1 MKEFIKNVIIQYI
14 FTQTIVTKV
23 EIHYNADSLRLKL
36 VVCCVFFQ
44 CIIILSESVIMNRQ
58 VL

>member
-14 FTQTIVTKV
+14 FTRTIVTKV

-36 VVCCVFFQ
+36 VVCCVFFFNA
-44 CIIILSESVIMNRQ
+44 LLYFLKV
-58 VL
+58 